1 MCKVLSVLIF
11 VVFLLTAA
19 IAAEAITID
28 MVTVGNPGNAP
39 DTVVMNDGTTG
50 YGEVDYTYK
59 IGKFEITAGQYT
71 AFLNAVAR
79 TADPYHLLG
88 IGMGNISST
97 WMGCNITVSG
107 TPGNYIY
114 SVPADWANRPVNYV
128 SWGNA
133 ARFCNWL
140 ANGQPTTG
148 VEDLTTT
155 EDGSYYL
162 NGAVT
167 ASALATVTRKSSAT
181 WVIPSE
187 NEWYKAAYY
196 DSNKNGPGSPGY
208 WLYPTRSDSLPSN
221 ILSSPDPGNSANF
234 VQDGVYTLGGPY
246 WRTPVG
252 AFANSA
258 SPYGTFD
265 QGGNVDEYTE
275 TSLRG
280 GHFDMTASAL
290 VSSSRLSSIAL
301 GASSAFKGFRVA
313 YVPEPSCIVLLSSA
327 VIMLIFCGGKTLAK
341 NMSR

>member
-1 MCKVLSVLIF
+1 
-11 VVFLLTAA
+11 
-19 IAAEAITID
+19 

-50 YGEVDYTYK
+50 YGEVDYTYQ

-88 IGMGNISST
+88 TGMGNTSDT
-97 WMGCNITVSG
+97 WKGCNITMSG
-107 TPGNYIY
+107 SPGNYVY

-128 SWGNA
+128 SWGKV

-140 ANGQPTTG
+140 ANGQPNTG

-162 NGAVT
+162 NGAMGDD
-167 ASALATVTRKSSAT
+167 ALSTVTRKPTAT
-181 WVIPSE
+181 WVIPNE

-196 DSNKNGPGSPGY
+196 DPNKNSTGSPGY

-221 ILSSPDPGNSANF
+221 ILSNPDPGNNANSY
-234 VQDGVYTLGGPY
+234 QGGSTIGSPY
-246 WRTPVG
+246 YRTPVG
-252 AFANSA
+252 AFTNSE

-265 QGGNVDEYTE
+265 QGGNVEEWNE
-275 TSLRG
+275 TSRRG
-280 GHFDMTASAL
+280 GAFDQVSLAL
-290 VSSSRLSSIAL
+290 LSSRREYPVGRGDA
-301 GASSAFKGFRVA
+301 GEGYGFRVA
-313 YVPEPSCIVLLSSA
+313 YVPEPNCIVLLCSA
-327 VIMLIFCGGKTLAK
+327 AIMFIFFGGRTLAK
-341 NMSR
+341 K